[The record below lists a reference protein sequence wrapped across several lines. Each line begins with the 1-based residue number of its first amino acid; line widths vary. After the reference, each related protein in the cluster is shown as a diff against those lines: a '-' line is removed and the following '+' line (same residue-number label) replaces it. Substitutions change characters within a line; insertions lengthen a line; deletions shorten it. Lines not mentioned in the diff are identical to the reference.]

1 MADGRK
7 NNGGHSTK
15 GRAGRPKKADEQR
28 IRDLVSPYRDE
39 VISTVVEIMRNAEKD
54 ADRLAAAKLMLA
66 YDFGQPTQ
74 QVNANIKSETPIF
87 TPIDLDVPEW
97 DHTATQKARFMGNG
111 SHQIWR
117 ARYGRRCGTR

>member
-7 NNGGHSTK
+7 NNK
-15 GRAGRPKKADEQR
+15 GTIGNKGGRPKKADEQR

-74 QVNANIKSETPIF
+74 QVNANIKTETPIF
-87 TPIDLDVPEW
+87 TPIDLDVPE
-97 DHTATQKARFMGNG
+97 
-111 SHQIWR
+111 
-117 ARYGRRCGTR
+117 

>member
-7 NNGGHSTK
+7 NNK
-15 GRAGRPKKADEQR
+15 GTVGNKGGRPKKADEQR

-39 VISTVVEIMRNAEKD
+39 VISTVIDILRNAEKD

-74 QVNANIKSETPIF
+74 QVNANVETKQVIVNAIPDDI
-87 TPIDLDVPEW
+87 
-97 DHTATQKARFMGNG
+97 
-111 SHQIWR
+111 
-117 ARYGRRCGTR
+117 